1 MEATPPRSLL
11 TVLSRFV
18 HEAFTSGGGGIL
30 RTFAAR
36 ASQSRRN
43 MKLISFNVNGIRAS
57 VGKGLH
63 DTLRTLDADIVCF
76 QETKA
81 TPEQVAAALAG
92 ANGYHVSAYGA
103 EKLGY
108 SGTAI
113 ASKEQPLK
121 VGFGM
126 GMKGHVDEGRV
137 VTATFKE
144 AVVVCVYTPN
154 SGEGMKRLGYRGEW
168 DAAFRAYVGKLAN
181 GKLPVIVCGDLN
193 VAHRPID
200 IARPK
205 ENYNKTSG
213 YTQQEIDGMDAL
225 QGAGFIDTFR
235 HLHPDTVKYSWWS
248 QRFGARAKNVGWRI
262 DYVLVSKGFE
272 KKVKE
277 AFILNEVM
285 GSDHCPVGIVW

>member
-1 MEATPPRSLL
+1 
-11 TVLSRFV
+11 
-18 HEAFTSGGGGIL
+18 
-30 RTFAAR
+30 
-36 ASQSRRN
+36 

-63 DTLRTLDADIVCF
+63 DTLQQLDADILCF

-92 ANGYHVSAYGA
+92 VNGYHVNAYGA

-113 ASKEQPLK
+113 ASKEKPAK
-121 VGFGM
+121 VDFGI
-126 GMKGHVDEGRV
+126 GMPGHDDEGRV
-137 VTATFKE
+137 VTCSFKE
-144 AVVVCVYTPN
+144 VVVVCVYTPN
-154 SGEGMKRLGYRGEW
+154 SGEGIKRLDYRGEW
-168 DAAFRAYVGKLAN
+168 DAAFRKYVTKLAK
-181 GKLPVIVCGDLN
+181 GPLPVIVTGDLN
-193 VAHRPID
+193 VAHQPID

-213 YTQQEIDGMDAL
+213 YTQQEIEGMDSL
-225 QGAGFIDTFR
+225 IKAGFVDTFR
-235 HLHPDTVKYSWWS
+235 QLHPTEVKYSWWS

-262 DYVLVSKGFE
+262 DYVLVSKGFD
-272 KKVKE
+272 KKVKD

-285 GSDHCPVGIVW
+285 GSDHCPVGITW